1 MAEYSKI
8 FLASN
13 SPRRKELLTQLGVA
27 FEQVINDF
35 DETPMVD
42 ENAVDYVERLAL
54 GKAQSA
60 QKYISDSRT
69 PILAADT
76 IVVLDG
82 QLLGKPK
89 DSSDAINTLK
99 QLSGKEHQVLTSV
112 VLMTEENLLQK
123 TSANKVKFEDI
134 SEELIEAY
142 CKTGEPMDKAGSYA
156 IQGVAASFIELLHG
170 SFSGVMGLPLN
181 ETRQML
187 DKIGVKYL
195 LNQ

>member
-112 VLMTEENLLQK
+112 VLMTEDKLLQK

-142 CKTGEPMDKAGSYA
+142 CKIGEPMDKAGSYA